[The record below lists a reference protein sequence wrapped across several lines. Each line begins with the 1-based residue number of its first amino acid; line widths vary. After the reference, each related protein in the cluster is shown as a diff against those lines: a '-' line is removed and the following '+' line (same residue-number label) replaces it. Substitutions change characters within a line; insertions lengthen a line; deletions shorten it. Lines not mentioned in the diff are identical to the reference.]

1 MLDDFF
7 SRCRSWPVVR
17 DVIEF
22 RENLRM
28 EHGQRVPVLAVNQ
41 VLFPEG
47 SIWVHIQRDVYGHL
61 LEAIAV
67 DQRPIAVCLDRMLN
81 GVPLQDFEP
90 YGVLATVTEIRGEG
104 DHLAVRL
111 LGGARFRIEE
121 RLRSHGILYGR
132 GYRQK
137 EITAS
142 CLPELQAV
150 TQVLK
155 IMLAAES
162 DIDPSACAAIL
173 EDAAQT
179 SYRLAE
185 RLPIAMSIKLKLLEL
200 DDPNTRLT
208 IMAQFLKRER
218 LLSEKSTFTV

>member
-1 MLDDFF
+1 MFDDFF

-47 SIWVHIQRDVYGHL
+47 TIWVHIQRDVYGHL

-81 GVPLQDFEP
+81 GVPMQDFEP
-90 YGVLATVTEIRGEG
+90 YGVLAQVTEVRGEG
-104 DHLAVRL
+104 TQLAVRL
-111 LGGARFRIEE
+111 QGGSRFRVVE
-121 RLRSHGILYGR
+121 RLRSHGILYAR
-132 GYRQK
+132 GYQQL
-137 EITAS
+137 EVIAP

-155 IMLAAES
+155 LMLAAES
-162 DIDPSACAAIL
+162 DIETSICESIL
-173 EDAAQT
+173 QDAAQT

-185 RLPIAMSIKLKLLEL
+185 RLPIATSIKLKLLEL

-218 LLSEKSTFTV
+218 LLNEKATLAI